1 MSTETHMQPDDEEAQ
16 AEQPLV
22 EHLIELRSRL
32 LRAIIGVLVVFIPLA
47 VFARQLFTLLADPL
61 LHFLPKGTSMIATQV
76 TAPFFVPFKF
86 ALLVAVVVCVPWVLY
101 QLWAFVAPGLYRHEK
116 RLVMPLLVSSTA
128 LFYVGMAFAYFVVFP
143 IVFRFMVRVAPAGVA
158 VMTDMSEYLDF
169 VMTLFVAFG
178 VAFET
183 PVAIIL
189 LVWMGFVSPD
199 KLTKARPYVFICAF
213 VIGMLLTPPD
223 MFSQTMV
230 ALPAYALYEIGIFF
244 ARRIVRKREAQQ
256 AAEDDE

>member
-1 MSTETHMQPDDEEAQ
+1 MQPDDEETQAQ
-16 AEQPLV
+16 QPLI

-32 LRAIIGVLVVFIPLA
+32 LRAIVGVLVVFVPLA

-61 LHFLPKGTSMIATQV
+61 LHYLPKGTSMIATQV

-86 ALLVAVVVCVPWVLY
+86 ALLVAVVICVPWVLY
-101 QLWAFVAPGLYRHEK
+101 QIWAFVAPGLYRREK
-116 RLVMPLLVSSTA
+116 RLVLPLLVSSTG
-128 LFYVGMAFAYFVVFP
+128 LFYLGMAFAYFVVFP
-143 IVFRFMVRVAPAGVA
+143 IVFRFMVNVAPTGVA

-189 LVWMGFVSPD
+189 LVWMGFVTPE
-199 KLTKARPYVFICAF
+199 KLTKVRPYVFICAF
-213 VIGMLLTPPD
+213 IIGMLLTPPD

-230 ALPAYALYEIGIFF
+230 ALPAYGLYEIGIFF
-244 ARRIVRKREAQQ
+244 AKRIVRKRRAEQAEEEEAE
-256 AAEDDE
+256 ED

>member
-1 MSTETHMQPDDEEAQ
+1 MSLESHTEPEDEETQ
-16 AEQPLV
+16 KEQPLV

-32 LRAIIGVLVVFIPLA
+32 LKAIIGVLVVFAPLA
-47 VFARQLFTLLADPL
+47 VFAQRLFTLLADPL
-61 LHFLPKGTSMIATQV
+61 LHYLPKGSSMIATEV

-101 QLWAFVAPGLYRHEK
+101 QIWAFIAPGLYRREK
-116 RLVMPLLVSSTA
+116 RLVMPLLVSSTM

-143 IVFRFMVRVAPAGVA
+143 IVFRFMVHVAPTGVT
-158 VMTDMSEYLDF
+158 VMTDMSKYLDF

-183 PVAIIL
+183 PIAIIL
-189 LVWMGFVSPD
+189 LVWMGFVTPE
-199 KLTKARPYVFICAF
+199 KLGKARPYVFICAF
-213 VIGMLLTPPD
+213 VVGMLLTPPD

-230 ALPAYALYEIGIFF
+230 AVPAYGLYEIGIFF
-244 ARRIVRKREAQQ
+244 AKRIVRRREQEETEQ
-256 AAEDDE
+256 A

>member
-1 MSTETHMQPDDEEAQ
+1 MQPDDDETQAQ
-16 AEQPLV
+16 QPLI

-32 LRAIIGVLVVFIPLA
+32 LRAIVGVLVVFVPLA

-61 LHFLPKGTSMIATQV
+61 LHYLPKGTSMIATQV

-86 ALLVAVVVCVPWVLY
+86 ALLVAVVICVPWVLY
-101 QLWAFVAPGLYRHEK
+101 QIWAFVAPGLYRREK
-116 RLVMPLLVSSTA
+116 RLVMPLLVSSTG
-128 LFYVGMAFAYFVVFP
+128 LFYLGMAFAYFVVFP
-143 IVFRFMVRVAPAGVA
+143 IVFRFMVNVAPTGVA

-189 LVWMGFVSPD
+189 LVWMGFVTPE
-199 KLTKARPYVFICAF
+199 KLTKVRPYVFICAF
-213 VIGMLLTPPD
+213 IIGMLLTPPD

-230 ALPAYALYEIGIFF
+230 ALPAYGLYEIGIFF
-244 ARRIVRKREAQQ
+244 AKRIVRNRAAQEEAEE
-256 AAEDDE
+256 ED